1 MVKDSYTTLIVTL
14 RSFERT
20 RSTDDVEVETSP
32 DRQKAETPK
41 AQDPHHD
48 PDDRQDGAA
57 ASPREP
63 LFAAVLRE
71 VAAERERVALDDG
84 ASASRN
90 FPYLPR
96 EVTADQVHLALVCP
110 Q

>member
-1 MVKDSYTTLIVTL
+1 M
-14 RSFERT
+14 
-20 RSTDDVEVETSP
+20 DDVEIETSP
-32 DRQKAETPK
+32 DGQKTETQK
-41 AQDPHHD
+41 ENSNHD
-48 PDDRQDGAA
+48 LDDRQDGAG

-71 VAAERERVALDDG
+71 VAAERERIASNTLNDT
-84 ASASRN
+84 SASRN
-90 FPYLPR
+90 FGYLPR